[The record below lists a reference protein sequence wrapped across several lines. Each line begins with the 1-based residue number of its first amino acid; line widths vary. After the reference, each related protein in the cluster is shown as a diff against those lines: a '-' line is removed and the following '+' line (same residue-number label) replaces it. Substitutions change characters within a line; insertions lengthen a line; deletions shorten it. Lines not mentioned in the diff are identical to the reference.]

1 MNTQEKIDFR
11 NTEGSDLIRISK
23 DFIVCL
29 SDITNIELINEHP
42 KTNTTSDEYPKYK
55 VNLANCGWE
64 WCIITIEDFNKYLKP
79 FVLDL
84 SETDL

>member
-1 MNTQEKIDFR
+1 MNTQETIDLR
-11 NTEGSDLIRISK
+11 DNEGSDLIRINK
-23 DFIVCL
+23 EFIVRL

-42 KTNTTSDEYPKYK
+42 KTKNTGDDYPKYK

-79 FVLDL
+79 LVLDL